1 MILNF
6 PIQQVPTTINR
17 DLIARYNLS
26 GPRYTSYP
34 TALQFT
40 DDFTRA
46 DYDQALRKIAPDAPF
61 SIYAH
66 MPFCATLCYY
76 CACNKIIT
84 KDRNKSITYVEYLK
98 REIALH
104 AKALKTRRRVTQ
116 MHWGGGTPTFL
127 SHAEMTAVVECLK
140 AHFDFAPK
148 EEGEYAIEIDP
159 RAVQDDTIAHLAS
172 LGFNRMS
179 LGVQDFDERVQKA
192 VNRIQ
197 SYEITERVVKAARE
211 NGYRSINIDLI
222 YGLPFQSEETFRHTL
237 EKVLQLSPDRLS
249 IFNYAHLPSHFKPQ
263 QGIPVHALPSAEEKL
278 RILEYTVGFL
288 TRAGYV
294 HIGMDHFAKPEDELA
309 VAQRNGQLHRNFQG
323 YSTHAECELLGLGV
337 SAISE
342 LGDSYMQ
349 NVKDL
354 DSYYGMLDRDQLPI
368 WRGVRCDAD
377 DDLRRDV
384 IMQLICHFHLDFKAI
399 EQQHG
404 IRFRDYFARE
414 LERLEEFVDDGL
426 VTMHEDGIEVAPLGR
441 LLIRNICTVFDRY
454 LSDMAEGR
462 YSRLI

>member
-40 DDFTRA
+40 DDFSRA

-148 EEGEYAIEIDP
+148 DKGEYAIEIDP

-197 SYEITERVVKAARE
+197 SFEITERVVKAARE

-342 LGDSYMQ
+342 LGDCYMQ

-399 EQQHG
+399 EQKHG
-404 IRFRDYFARE
+404 IRFREVFGRE

-426 VTMHEDGIEVAPLGR
+426 VTLHEDGIEVAPLGR